1 MTAFDRPRLVHVE
14 PRPEAVAKFN
24 MLQSLAH
31 RDAID
36 PVVVAFASKLAA
48 PHAPDDWH
56 GIAREIFAFVRDG
69 IRYQHD
75 PDRRE
80 ELAPARLVLARGWD
94 DCDGKARLAV
104 ALMRAVGLDAQIVPL
119 WRRGQLAHVS
129 IRVRFPGSER
139 AAGNVAGWLPGELT
153 IRGAELGDNPRRIA
167 PNPQTGKLPLSG
179 GPDSGAIP
187 PCCG

>member
-1 MTAFDRPRLVHVE
+1 MSALDRPRVVHIA
-14 PRPEAVAKFN
+14 PQPKALAKFN
-24 MLQSLAH
+24 ALQALAH

-36 PVVVAFASKLAA
+36 PAIVAFASRLAA

-56 GIAREIFAFVRDG
+56 SIAREIFAFVRDG

-80 ELAPARLVLARGWD
+80 ELAPARVVLGRGWD

-104 ALMRAVGLDAQIVPL
+104 ALMRSVGLDAQLVPL
-119 WRRGQLAHVS
+119 FRRGQLAHVS

-139 AAGNVAGWLPGELT
+139 IAGSVAGWIPGELT
-153 IRGAELGDNPRRIA
+153 VRGVGLGDNPRRIA
-167 PNPQTGKLPLSG
+167 PNPDTGKLPLSG
-179 GPDSGAIP
+179 GPGA
-187 PCCG
+187 